1 MPLDFWELVDSDLT
15 ESEEKW
21 SRVINLLDEEIS
33 FGFWLTAWLTT
44 GIRLTD
50 FTGWLTGGV
59 VKLTGAET

>member
-1 MPLDFWELVDSDLT
+1 MPLGFWELVDSDLT

-21 SRVINLLDEEIS
+21 SRVISLVDEEIS

-44 GIRLTD
+44 GIRLAA
-50 FTGWLTGGV
+50 GV